1 MKQLLAKLCR
11 VPGVTGAMAVSA
23 DGLLIAA
30 ETGLG
35 GRAAEETAA
44 AVAGNLG
51 RSVGAA
57 LERLGRGAWKH
68 LVVAGAGGRAVLV
81 AAGPGYLVALL
92 APDANL
98 GLVQL
103 ELGAAAAEADRDT
116 KR

>member
-1 MKQLLAKLCR
+1 VKEIVARLCR
-11 VPGVTGAMAVSA
+11 VPGVTGAMVISP

-44 AVAGNLG
+44 AVVANLG
-51 RSVGAA
+51 RSVGAV
-57 LERLGRGAWKH
+57 LGRLGRGAVKH
-68 LVVAGAGGRAVLV
+68 LVVSGAGGRAVLV
-81 AAGPGYLVALL
+81 AAGPGYLAALL

-103 ELGAAAAEADRDT
+103 ELGAAAVEAGRDI
-116 KR
+116 KL